1 MVESWP
7 LGLHQSKVG
16 QSVVLFAPP
25 PVRPFLRS
33 HGAACC
39 LALLVLQAADGPAF
53 DRGMTAFR
61 EHDWETAEQAFGEAV
76 ATHPRFARAWK
87 LLGMVYAAQERYEPA
102 LEAFQRA
109 CDLDPKEE
117 HACYYLG
124 RTCYTLNRYDAA
136 RRAFERALDSGS
148 NRARTMHG
156 LALTQDA
163 SGERQQAERSFRE
176 AIRSGERQT
185 LIDYAMF
192 LHREG
197 RGAEA
202 LALLRQAGA
211 TAESD
216 RVSRALEAAPAHRV
230 ARAEHHVEFQ
240 ESTLDMIVRNGATG
254 RMHQIETM
262 LAGIA
267 VFDYD
272 NDGWP
277 DIFVANGA
285 ESPSLRKTDSSFHDR
300 LFRNNGDGTFTDVTA
315 ATGVAGHGY
324 SMGVAAGDYDNDSW
338 MDLFV
343 SGVGHNTL
351 YRNRGGGRFDDVSE
365 PAGVRE
371 NRGWTVAAAWVDY
384 DNDSRLDLFI
394 ARYVA
399 WDPGT
404 EPACGGREPGHR
416 VYCHP
421 RLYAPL
427 PNALYRN
434 EGDGTFRDVS
444 GACGL
449 AARPGKGM
457 GVALGDY
464 DDDGRIDVFVG
475 NDTVPNSLFHN
486 EGTFA
491 ETAMAAGVAVD
502 ENGRALSSM
511 GAEFKDYDNDG
522 RDDLFVTTLSNERW
536 LLFRNVG
543 GGRFVDVS
551 APSRIGAQSLPWSGW
566 SAGAFDFN
574 NDGFKDYFV
583 ANGNVTTNA
592 ELTSSRTSRQPN
604 AVLVNGGD
612 GTFDMQLLG
621 GTALH
626 RGAAFGDFDRDGRV
640 DAAVTRL
647 NEPPLVLRNT
657 TPNAGHW
664 LALSLTGTRSNHDGI
679 GARVHIVTD
688 SGEQWNRVTT
698 SNGYASSS
706 DRVVHFG
713 LGAETRARLV
723 EIEWPS
729 GSRQQL
735 MDLAADRIVL
745 VTEPTDRRSRQ

>member
-1 MVESWP
+1 
-7 LGLHQSKVG
+7 
-16 QSVVLFAPP
+16 
-25 PVRPFLRS
+25 
-33 HGAACC
+33 
-39 LALLVLQAADGPAF
+39 
-53 DRGMTAFR
+53 
-61 EHDWETAEQAFGEAV
+61 
-76 ATHPRFARAWK
+76 
-87 LLGMVYAAQERYEPA
+87 
-102 LEAFQRA
+102 
-109 CDLDPKEE
+109 
-117 HACYYLG
+117 
-124 RTCYTLNRYDAA
+124 
-136 RRAFERALDSGS
+136 
-148 NRARTMHG
+148 
-156 LALTQDA
+156 
-163 SGERQQAERSFRE
+163 
-176 AIRSGERQT
+176 
-185 LIDYAMF
+185 
-192 LHREG
+192 
-197 RGAEA
+197 
-202 LALLRQAGA
+202 
-211 TAESD
+211 
-216 RVSRALEAAPAHRV
+216 
-230 ARAEHHVEFQ
+230 
-240 ESTLDMIVRNGATG
+240 
-254 RMHQIETM
+254 
-262 LAGIA
+262 
-267 VFDYD
+267 
-272 NDGWP
+272 
-277 DIFVANGA
+277 
-285 ESPSLRKTDSSFHDR
+285 
-300 LFRNNGDGTFTDVTA
+300 
-315 ATGVAGHGY
+315 
-324 SMGVAAGDYDNDSW
+324 
-338 MDLFV
+338 
-343 SGVGHNTL
+343 
-351 YRNRGGGRFDDVSE
+351 
-365 PAGVRE
+365 VRE

-384 DNDSRLDLFI
+384 DNDGRLDLFI

-399 WDPGT
+399 WDPET
-404 EPACGGREPGHR
+404 EPYCGGREPGHR

-486 EGTFA
+486 QGTFA

-566 SAGAFDFN
+566 SAGAFDFD

-583 ANGNVTTNA
+583 ANGNVMTNA

-604 AVLVNGGD
+604 AVLVNAGD

-621 GTALH
+621 AAALH

-647 NEPPLVLRNT
+647 NEPPVVLRNT

-735 MDLAADRIVL
+735 VDLAADRIVS